1 VESLYDLTGKDMAET
16 ASRSAYIFVV
26 APAAT
31 AARYE
36 WDAPRVYREEWNEH
50 VFWLLGYD
58 SFVHAMR
65 DRQQADT
72 IVDQNIGDA
81 ALLLS
86 PAQSIITPV
95 FVTHNTVE
103 YEVYAD
109 VRAGAPTFR
118 VYDSAGRWEG
128 EGATIREAFARLRP
142 RTVMSCVKRQWEV
155 QRWRLNPEA

>member
-1 VESLYDLTGKDMAET
+1 MADT
-16 ASRSAYIFVV
+16 PSRSAYIFVV

-31 AARYE
+31 AAGYQ
-36 WDAPRVYREEWNEH
+36 WDAPRVYREEWNGH
-50 VFWLLGYD
+50 VFWLLSYD
-58 SFVHAMR
+58 CLAHAVR
-65 DRQQADT
+65 DRPQADA

-86 PAQSIITPV
+86 PAQSVMTPV

-109 VRAGAPTFR
+109 VRKGAPTFR

-142 RTVMSCVKRQWEV
+142 RTVMSRVKRQWEV
-155 QRWRLNPEA
+155 QRWRLKPEA